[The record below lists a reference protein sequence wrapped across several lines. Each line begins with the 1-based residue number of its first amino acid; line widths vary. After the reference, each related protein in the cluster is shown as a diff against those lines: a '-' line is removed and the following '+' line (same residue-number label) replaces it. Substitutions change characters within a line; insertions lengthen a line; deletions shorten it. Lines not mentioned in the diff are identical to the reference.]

1 MNIDKFKVGQKYNVK
16 MGVGHRATTAEA
28 TVIEWRQGTV
38 KRYLIDS
45 PNQNCAGGLL
55 GVAIEDETGELNCT
69 CALPYKN
76 VGGMD
81 ALAAQLGF

>member
-16 MGVGHRATTAEA
+16 MGMGHRATTAEA

-45 PNQNCAGGLL
+45 PNQHCAGGLL
-55 GVAIEDETGELNCT
+55 GVAVEDKSGELMCT
-69 CALPYKN
+69 TALPYKD
-76 VGGMD
+76 VGDMD
-81 ALAAQLGF
+81 LVAQQLGF